1 LQAVTGLAMPMPLRD
16 ALQHVSVSLHFVNS
30 QKTKK
35 ATLTPPSSKDFVNNN
50 PAAFDNAYF
59 DFASIRVYQ

>member
-16 ALQHVSVSLHFVNS
+16 ALRHVSVSLHFVIS

-35 ATLTPPSSKDFVNNN
+35 ATLTPSLKDFVNNN
-50 PAAFDNAYF
+50 PAAFENAYF